1 MSEIKVSFKNY
12 KLLKEGEVNLSN
24 GSIFF
29 VQGPNNVGKT
39 SFLNLLRAIMEVK
52 DDTEN
57 PVSFGEKEGFATG
70 SIVGAD
76 GHTYQFR
83 YDFNVDGKNKF
94 QFIADD
100 NRVIKT
106 VTEMRAIFNYTHF
119 TVEEFFDWS
128 KSVPGRKK
136 QRDIFMK
143 LLSDSERVLI
153 EDIDSKINTT
163 NGEFIESRKN
173 LNREV
178 DFLKKRIDA
187 TILTPEQKQLHKN
200 ADKVTELYTELT
212 VRKKE
217 LETTLASTESVEARI
232 VAKNESLNVARDVYN
247 REILNISN
255 RQTAIEIQI
264 EALNKELK
272 ACKDNVTDRNKEFQI
287 FKETTTAEV
296 LELTKTVDV
305 NTIEANRKELE
316 AVNVRIVAGQEKKD
330 ELVKIATL
338 VEALE
343 KDKKEYE
350 QKSKQAEEFNSKI
363 ETLRKQKK
371 ETIFNSQN
379 IPSGWS
385 LGDDV
390 ITIDDIPFLE
400 SDISLSRA
408 TKAIAQLMMRINQS
422 PIMLMGDAES
432 LGYEILNEL
441 DEQAKAAGKIMIFAE
456 HIREAEE
463 LKLVC
468 YDDIEHVA
476 IKKGKE
482 LF

>member
-163 NGEFIESRKN
+163 SGEFIESRKN

-178 DFLKKRIDA
+178 DYLKKRIDA

-212 VRKKE
+212 MRKKE
-217 LETTLASTESVEARI
+217 LESALASTESVEARI
-232 VAKNESLNVARDVYN
+232 IAKNDFLRVATFNHEQNLEDIATNYTKIQDQIMSLQKDLLAYDQK
-247 REILNISN
+247 I
-255 RQTAIEIQI
+255 AQI
-264 EALNKELK
+264 KVNYKQL
-272 ACKDNVTDRNKEFQI
+272 
-287 FKETTTAEV
+287 KETTTAEV

-316 AVNVRIVAGQEKKD
+316 AIDVRIVAGQEKKD

-338 VEALE
+338 VEALD

-350 QKSKQAEEFNSKI
+350 QKSKQAEEFDSKI